1 MFIKDVK
8 QNTGREVTQLG
19 ASYSYSLLQTPPLC
33 SLEACLNGG
42 KCFLPH
48 RTEAWLS
55 LQNAVS
61 TGPVLAYSR
70 SLYIQAVSN
79 QSLLFVVVVV
89 VVQLLSHVQLFATP
103 RTAACQVSLS
113 FTISQSLFKLMSIE
127 SVMLSDHLRITAVKF
142 FSKLSLKGKTKE
154 TTEKIRGHLR
164 PSVEEQQL
172 HYNNYNR
179 AQGKCWK
186 NGHRL
191 YLDCGGG
198 YMTVFKE
205 IYQKE

>member
-1 MFIKDVK
+1 
-8 QNTGREVTQLG
+8 
-19 ASYSYSLLQTPPLC
+19 
-33 SLEACLNGG
+33 
-42 KCFLPH
+42 
-48 RTEAWLS
+48 
-55 LQNAVS
+55 
-61 TGPVLAYSR
+61 
-70 SLYIQAVSN
+70 
-79 QSLLFVVVVV
+79 
-89 VVQLLSHVQLFATP
+89 
-103 RTAACQVSLS
+103 
-113 FTISQSLFKLMSIE
+113 
-127 SVMLSDHLRITAVKF
+127 MLSDHLRITAKF